1 MLMRTIKKTRTIFG
15 LLILSAIGATTYYI
29 INQPAYVSANNKFVE
44 DISYYQTHDDK
55 NAIFSVN
62 WSIPVKKESAANPAN
77 FTVEQVKP
85 NGRGW
90 DIIPNGK
97 KCKVGFTQY
106 VYAPWVDTEEKR
118 KKADPAER
126 NKKVTQISVYV
137 EPREAVDDY
146 YKVTIKN
153 IEPVSGE
160 KMLQEEFGIVE
171 ITGFN
176 RLIKR

>member
-15 LLILSAIGATTYYI
+15 LLLLSVFVASVYYI
-29 INQPAYVSANNKFVE
+29 FNQPAYVSANNKFIE

-55 NAIFSVN
+55 NAIFSIN

-85 NGRGW
+85 NGRTW
-90 DIIPNGK
+90 DIIPDGK
-97 KCKVGFTQY
+97 KCKIGFTQY

-118 KKADPAER
+118 KKAAPTER
-126 NKKVTQISVYV
+126 NKKVTQISVYM
-137 EPREAVDDY
+137 EPREAINDY

-153 IEPVSGE
+153 IDSVSGE
-160 KMLQEEFGIVE
+160 KMVQEEFGIVK
-171 ITGFN
+171 ITDFN